1 MEEEKI
7 QHSPQNDNN
16 DIVVSTEIQS
26 NNQQSNSGEPIST
39 NNNFTKYMQ
48 KNWLKQKEKVYNME
62 LPYLTLSMN

>member
-48 KNWLKQKEKVYNME
+48 KKLAKAKRK
-62 LPYLTLSMN
+62 S